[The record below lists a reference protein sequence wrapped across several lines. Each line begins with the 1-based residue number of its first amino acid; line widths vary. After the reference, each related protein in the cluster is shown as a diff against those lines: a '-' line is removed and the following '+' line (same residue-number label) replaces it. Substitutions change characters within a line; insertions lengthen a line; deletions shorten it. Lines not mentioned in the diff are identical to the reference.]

1 MKTKSAYLFLT
12 TTILLSVVSQNVHA
26 QAWTI
31 GGNNVPKD
39 TTLGTKNA
47 FALRLITNNLERMRI
62 NAAGNIG
69 IGTTNPS
76 VALDVQKSTPGEV
89 ARFMAPSALQIKLYE
104 GTQNRGY
111 IGSYSG
117 AVTDVDFG
125 TDAGNLA
132 GSLHLAIKTV
142 PALTINSASSV
153 GIGTTAPDASSL
165 LEMSS
170 TTKGLLTPRMTKAQ
184 RDAIA
189 APATG
194 LLVYQ
199 TDNSPGLYHFNNGW
213 NAVNSSAQYLR
224 LDRNNLF
231 VGSGPVS
238 TTGDSNT
245 VSGVASFV
253 LNTTGKSNSAYGD
266 YSLALNTTGNRNTG
280 LGYRSLTNNNSGSE
294 NTAVGNL
301 ALTNN
306 YSGNFNV
313 AIGSGSLIKNSGG
326 YSNIAIG
333 KDALANTVNSNN
345 LVAVGDSALY
355 NQLDWAGEFFE
366 LENTAIGSKTQFNN
380 KQGLHNTAVGFWA
393 LYSNINGN
401 NNTATGNRALY
412 YNTGSYNSAY
422 GDASLYTNTNGSSNS
437 AFGASSLYVNTTGS
451 SNSAF
456 GNTALNSNTNG
467 SYNTAI
473 GVRALYFNTTQAKNT
488 AIGYA
493 AGDNKTSSASTF
505 LGFGAVST
513 VNGVDNS
520 TAIGFSASVSASNQ
534 VRIGS
539 PAVTSIGGYANW
551 TNVSDGRVK
560 KNIKS
565 NVPGLSFINKLKPV
579 TYNLN
584 LEAADNITGRKT
596 ETDENAQKSK
606 ASKESV
612 VYSGFIAQDVEAT
625 AKQLGYDFSGVDA
638 AKNDNDLYGLRYAE
652 FVVPL
657 VKAVQEL
664 SSENDVLKTQLAEV
678 KKLLLQL
685 TAQSAND
692 NNTQNAVATLNAA
705 RLEQNV
711 PNPFSNNSLIKYSLP
726 EKTVQ
731 AFLKITGTK
740 GETIKTILLNAKGN
754 GSISLSYEGL
764 AGGVYY
770 YSLIAD
776 GKLIDTKKMVIAN

>member
-12 TTILLSVVSQNVHA
+12 ITILLSVVSQNVHA

-62 NAAGNIG
+62 NGAGNIG

-89 ARFMAPSALQIKLYE
+89 ARFMAPSALQIRLYE

-117 AVTDVDFG
+117 AVTDIDFG

-165 LEMSS
+165 LEMAS

-184 RDAIA
+184 RDAIV
-189 APATG
+189 APANG
-194 LLVYQ
+194 LLIYQ
-199 TDNSPGLYHFNNGW
+199 TDGIAGLYYFNTGW
-213 NAVNSSAQYLR
+213 NLVSRISVNAAT
-224 LDRNNLF
+224 DNIF
-231 VGSGPVS
+231 SGTGAGTNI
-238 TTGDSNT
+238 TTGIENI
-245 VSGVASFV
+245 GI
-253 LNTTGKSNSAYGD
+253 GNSALNQVQTGYGNIGIGKG
-266 YSLALNTTGNRNTG
+266 ALFTTTA
-280 LGYRSLTNNNSGSE
+280 YA
-294 NTAVGNL
+294 NTAVGNQNML
-301 ALTNN
+301 NNTTGFYNTSFGYQTLYSNTAGVENTAYGALSLKSNAT
-306 YSGNFNV
+306 GNQNTSIGFNSLQ
-313 AIGSGSLIKNSGG
+313 ANTSGSYNTTTGHAAMFNNTTG
-326 YSNIAIG
+326 YS
-333 KDALANTVNSNN
+333 
-345 LVAVGDSALY
+345 
-355 NQLDWAGEFFE
+355 
-366 LENTAIGSKTQFNN
+366 NTAIG
-380 KQGLHNTAVGFWA
+380 
-393 LYSNINGN
+393 
-401 NNTATGNRALY
+401 
-412 YNTGSYNSAY
+412 Y
-422 GDASLYTNTNGSSNS
+422 GCMNA
-437 AFGASSLYVNTTGS
+437 NTTGYQNTTLGVS
-451 SNSAF
+451 SMLSNTS
-456 GNTALNSNTNG
+456 GILNTASGFVSLWSNTTG

-612 VYSGFIAQDVEAT
+612 VYSGFIAQDVEAN

-638 AKNDNDLYGLRYAE
+638 AKNDHDLYGLRYAE

-740 GETIKTILLNAKGN
+740 GETIKTISLNAKGN
-754 GSISLSYEGL
+754 GSISLSNEGL